1 MKGLEMDAGDW
12 MLLVWIVALT
22 GFWVGVRT

>member
-1 MKGLEMDAGDW
+1 MKGLEIDAVDL